1 MATMPHL
8 PAEVVSQ
15 LSAVCDVLRS
25 RLADQLLAVHLYGS
39 AVDGGLKPS
48 SDLDLMV
55 SVAQPLTEGRRNEL
69 MHELLHHSA
78 APGSSRLLRALEVT
92 VVAIGEVVPW
102 RYPPRREMQFGEWLR
117 EDILGG
123 RIEPEMLDA
132 DLAIL
137 LTKVRTHSMALAGPS
152 AAELFDG
159 VPASD
164 LQRAMSDT
172 CKQWNSDADWEGDE
186 ITVLLALARIWF
198 TACTGKILSKD
209 LAASWAMERLPEAH
223 RHVMNH
229 ALHSYLRGTGDASVF
244 VPAELAETI
253 HFCKQEIALE
263 LKKRA
268 ET

>member
-1 MATMPHL
+1 MMHL
-8 PAEVVSQ
+8 PAEAASQ

-55 SVAQPLTEGRRNEL
+55 SVAQPLTESARNEL

-78 APGSSRLLRALEVT
+78 PPGSSTLLRALEVT

-117 EDILGG
+117 EDILNG
-123 RIEPEMLDA
+123 RIEPEMLDV

-137 LTKVRTHSMALAGPS
+137 LTKARKHSTALVGPS
-152 AAELFDG
+152 AAELFDS
-159 VPASD
+159 VPAAD
-164 LQRAMSDT
+164 LRRAMLDT
-172 CKQWNSDADWEGDE
+172 CKQWNTGEDWEGDE

-198 TACTGKILSKD
+198 TACTGKIASKD
-209 LAASWAMERLPEAH
+209 AAASWAMERLPDAH
-223 RHVMNH
+223 RQVMSH
-229 ALHSYLRGTGDASVF
+229 ALHAYLRGTGDASVLN
-244 VPAELAETI
+244 PAELAETI

-263 LKKRA
+263 LKQRA

>member
-1 MATMPHL
+1 MPL
-8 PAEVVSQ
+8 PAEAASQ

-123 RIEPEMLDA
+123 RIEPEMLDV

-137 LTKVRTHSMALAGPS
+137 LTKVRTHSMALVGPS
-152 AAELFDG
+152 AAELFDS

-164 LQRAMSDT
+164 LQQAMLDT

-198 TACTGKILSKD
+198 TACTGKIVSKD
-209 LAASWAMERLPEAH
+209 VAASWVMERLPEAH

-263 LKKRA
+263 LKKRV